1 MGCASRHH
9 CVHGSRSTGTPD
21 LRAPLAATISA
32 RIVGQPTGG
41 AIRRECGRRLLKLCA
56 RNGRQQHSARLRAIT
71 ESSLHEI
78 RERNP
83 GVEAEMVAFRLAAF
97 GLSVLD
103 PDSQRRGSHR
113 GKLSDGVR
121 D

>member
-1 MGCASRHH
+1 
-9 CVHGSRSTGTPD
+9 
-21 LRAPLAATISA
+21 
-32 RIVGQPTGG
+32 
-41 AIRRECGRRLLKLCA
+41 
-56 RNGRQQHSARLRAIT
+56 LRAIT

>member
-1 MGCASRHH
+1 MRTSPAQATCAEWPPAAF
-9 CVHGSRSTGTPD
+9 GS
-21 LRAPLAATISA
+21 LAL
-32 RIVGQPTGG
+32 G
-41 AIRRECGRRLLKLCA
+41 
-56 RNGRQQHSARLRAIT
+56 AIT

-113 GKLSDGVR
+113 GKLRDVVR